1 MPISLP
7 PDTLFSLAREEL
19 TQLAEEGRVVDDL
32 LAEAA
37 LLDEADPALRADFA
51 ERLFH
56 HAPNLPFVPDWPYD
70 EPSLLDDIHD
80 ARPAVRPGLPPLDPA
95 TFPDHLLGAWLGRC
109 AGCMLGKPVEGHTRA
124 NIERLLTAGSAW
136 ELDDYFPPIA
146 DVPEGIHYQAVDS
159 TLLRG
164 NIVCSERDDDT
175 DYTLL
180 GLHILEENGPSFA
193 PRDVAHQWLD
203 HFPFNR
209 VYTAERLAYRN
220 LVVEMWPPA
229 SASYMNPYRE
239 WIGAQI
245 RADGFAFCA
254 AGRPELAADYAW
266 RDASISHTRNGI
278 YGEMFFAAL
287 IAAAFATDD
296 LADAIAAAAGE
307 IPEHCRLRECVDDCI
322 AWCAEDATWQITW
335 ERINDKYG
343 HYHPV
348 HTINN
353 AALVLL
359 GLLHSDGDFGRAIS
373 IAVMGGW
380 DTDCNGA
387 TAGSVMGALLGVKA
401 LPEKWVAPL
410 NDTLHSDL
418 VGFTTNRISDLAT
431 RTERIALGGLSS

>member
-7 PDTLFSLAREEL
+7 PDTLFALAREEL
-19 TQLAEEGRVVDDL
+19 TQLAEEGREVDEL
-32 LAEAA
+32 HAEAA
-37 LLDEADPALRADFA
+37 LLDEADAALRADFA
-51 ERLFH
+51 GRLFAR
-56 HAPNLPFVPDWPYD
+56 APDLDFVAGWPYD
-70 EPSLLDDIHD
+70 EPSDLAGIH
-80 ARPAVRPGLPPLDPA
+80 AERPALRPKLPPLDA
-95 TFPDHLLGAWLGRC
+95 ARLPDRLLGAWLGRC
-109 AGCMLGKPVEGHTRA
+109 AGCMLGKPVEGRTRA
-124 NIERLLTAGSAW
+124 DIERLLTAGSAW

-146 DVPEGIHYQAVDS
+146 NVPDGLHYQSPDS

-164 NIVCSERDDDT
+164 NITCSERDDDT

-193 PRDVAHQWLD
+193 PRDVAGQWLD
-203 HFPFNR
+203 HFPFHR

-220 LVVEMWPPA
+220 LVWELEPPA
-229 SASYMNPYRE
+229 SATYMNPYRE

-296 LADAIAAAAGE
+296 LLDAIATAANE
-307 IPEHCRLRECVDDCI
+307 IPERCRLRECVDDCI
-322 AWCAEDATWQITW
+322 GWCAEDATWQITW

-359 GLLHSDGDFGRAIS
+359 GLLHSDGDFGRAVS

-387 TAGSVMGALLGVKA
+387 TAGSVMGALLGARA
-401 LPEKWVAPL
+401 LPPKWVAPL

-418 VGFTTNRISDLAT
+418 VGFTTNRISDLAA
-431 RTERIALGGLSS
+431 RTLALAL